1 MMSNT
6 RYTDRTIPRISLRDF
21 DSRVDEIT
29 TQLVHAAET
38 DGFFSLTD
46 TGISVDEIEEMFS
59 ASESFFALPD
69 DKKATVPWS
78 PKNVGW
84 EKNAQIRPS
93 TGTADMKESYQ
104 LQFGKNMQDPDAW
117 ISTEILPGFKEK
129 ARSFMFR
136 TQAVSEKVMVCFARG
151 LGFPD
156 DYFIKAHDVSRPEA
170 QSVLRLI
177 HYPAQEKSE
186 PAKEG
191 CFRAGPHADWDLL
204 TLLYQRPGQS
214 GLEICPGRESVTE
227 FGIGDEWTKVEFS
240 PGDIVCNIGDLL
252 MSWSDDRFK
261 STFHR
266 VKAPEDLEKDYWG
279 PRYSMAFFNQ
289 PCWDCKI
296 QGPKKKYPMV
306 TGHEFNRNAMQRNFA
321 ALKAKT
327 EAMEQEKA
335 AKVAAQPTP
344 ASVPVGA

>member
-1 MMSNT
+1 MGKT
-6 RYTDRTIPRISLRDF
+6 RYTERTIPRISLRDF

-29 TQLVHAAET
+29 AELVRAAET
-38 DGFFSLTD
+38 DGFFSLAD
-46 TGISVDEIEEMFS
+46 TGISVEEIEVMFNT
-59 ASESFFALPD
+59 SERFFALPEEQ
-69 DKKATVPWS
+69 KATVPWS

-93 TGTADMKESYQ
+93 TGTADMKVMLADGAKESYQ
-104 LQFGKNMQDPDAW
+104 LQFGSNMKDPDSW
-117 ISTEILPGFKEK
+117 ISEQILPGFKPR
-129 ARSFMFR
+129 AREFMFR
-136 TQAVSEKVMVCFARG
+136 TQAVSEKVMLCLARG
-151 LGFPD
+151 LGFAD

-177 HYPAQEKSE
+177 HYPAQDK
-186 PAKEG
+186 
-191 CFRAGPHADWDLL
+191 
-204 TLLYQRPGQS
+204 GQS

-227 FGIGDEWTKVEFS
+227 FGIGDEWTKVDFA

-266 VKAPEDLEKDYWG
+266 VKAPEDPDADYWG

-306 TGHEFNRNAMQRNFA
+306 TGEEFNRNAMQRNFA

-327 EAMEQEKA
+327 DAIEREKTA
-335 AKVAAQPTP
+335 RAAAQAVP
-344 ASVPVGA
+344 ANISVGA